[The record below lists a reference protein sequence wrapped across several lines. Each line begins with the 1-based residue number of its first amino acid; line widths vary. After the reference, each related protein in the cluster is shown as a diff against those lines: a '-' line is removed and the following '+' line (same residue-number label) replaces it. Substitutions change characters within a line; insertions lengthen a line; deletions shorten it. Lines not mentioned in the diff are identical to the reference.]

1 MNSNTLLTMRPIK
14 AVAIA
19 GVLVALLGL
28 TMIAWSWVPH
38 LSLLVVIAALLFFG
52 LLNKLKFEQM
62 QACMIGSVGSA
73 MGAIYLFSFIGLLV
87 SALMMSGAIPTLIYY
102 GFEILSAKVFYLS
115 AFILSSVVG
124 IALGSGFTT
133 CATVGVA
140 FLGMATA
147 FGANP
152 AIVAGAVIS
161 GALFGD
167 KMSPLSDTTSIAAS
181 LVGVDLFDHI
191 KNMMYTTVPAWVITA
206 IIFWYL
212 SATNTISDLSG
223 IAILKEQLFSSGLVH
238 GFSLISFAVLV
249 ILAILRVNA
258 IYTIIATIIAA
269 LMITYTH
276 SSPSLTELGGWFFA
290 GYTPAEGL
298 ALGDVAK
305 MVSRGGLQSMFFSQ
319 LLVILALSLGGLLQG
334 LGILPAL
341 LDGMRHLLT
350 RASRGVAA
358 AAFTSLGINVLVG
371 EQYLSLLL
379 SGNAFLPEYQRLG
392 LHPIN
397 LSRTIEDAGTV
408 INPLV
413 PWGVYGGFLAGTF
426 GMPVIEYVPYAFFCY
441 LCFLLTLFFGITG
454 LTITRL
460 SPKLT

>member
-1 MNSNTLLTMRPIK
+1 MNSNTLLTMQPIK

-28 TMIAWSWVPH
+28 MMIAWSWVPH
-38 LSLLVVIAALLFFG
+38 LSLLVVIVALLFFG
-52 LLNKLKFEQM
+52 LLNKIKFEQM

-212 SATNTISDLSG
+212 SATNTISDLAG
-223 IAILKEQLFSSGLVH
+223 ITILKEQLFSSGLVH
-238 GFSLISFAVLV
+238 GFSLIPFAILV

-258 IYTIIATIIAA
+258 IYTIIATIITA
-269 LMITYTH
+269 LMITYIH
-276 SSPSLTELGGWFFA
+276 SSPSLTDLGGWFFA
-290 GYTPAEGL
+290 GYTPAEEL
-298 ALGDVAK
+298 VLGDVAK

-341 LDGMRHLLT
+341 LDGMRHLLNH
-350 RASRGVAA
+350 ASRGVAA

>member
-38 LSLLVVIAALLFFG
+38 LSLLVVIVALLFFG
-52 LLNKLKFEQM
+52 LLNKIKFEQM
-62 QACMIGSVGSA
+62 QACMIDSVGAA

>member
-1 MNSNTLLTMRPIK
+1 MNSDTLLTMRPIK

-167 KMSPLSDTTSIAAS
+167 KMSP
-181 LVGVDLFDHI
+181 F
-191 KNMMYTTVPAWVITA
+191 
-206 IIFWYL
+206 YL
-212 SATNTISDLSG
+212 L
-223 IAILKEQLFSSGLVH
+223 
-238 GFSLISFAVLV
+238 
-249 ILAILRVNA
+249 
-258 IYTIIATIIAA
+258 
-269 LMITYTH
+269 
-276 SSPSLTELGGWFFA
+276 
-290 GYTPAEGL
+290 
-298 ALGDVAK
+298 
-305 MVSRGGLQSMFFSQ
+305 
-319 LLVILALSLGGLLQG
+319 
-334 LGILPAL
+334 
-341 LDGMRHLLT
+341 
-350 RASRGVAA
+350 
-358 AAFTSLGINVLVG
+358 
-371 EQYLSLLL
+371 
-379 SGNAFLPEYQRLG
+379 EYQ
-392 LHPIN
+392 
-397 LSRTIEDAGTV
+397 
-408 INPLV
+408 
-413 PWGVYGGFLAGTF
+413 
-426 GMPVIEYVPYAFFCY
+426 YV
-441 LCFLLTLFFGITG
+441 
-454 LTITRL
+454 R
-460 SPKLT
+460 